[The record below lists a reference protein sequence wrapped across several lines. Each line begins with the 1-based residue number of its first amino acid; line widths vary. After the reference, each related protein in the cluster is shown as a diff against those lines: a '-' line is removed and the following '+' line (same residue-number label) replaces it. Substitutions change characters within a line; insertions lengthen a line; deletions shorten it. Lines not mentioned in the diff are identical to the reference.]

1 MYYLLIILICSIVI
15 YIPNALVNPA
25 NINLPWVYY
34 LLAVIIYVLASVL
47 VDGIVAFIIRRL
59 PSKLI
64 KDDKFPI
71 RLGKKE
77 EALFKKIKVDKWK
90 KFMPDLG
97 AFTKFPKGQI
107 TDPKN
112 NEYISRF
119 ILEAGYGVIIHYV
132 SVFTAPLILLLGF
145 IDRGNLATL
154 TVGIPVMIVN
164 IVLILLPALALKYN
178 LPKLKRIYEINLRRA
193 NKKVLN

>member
-1 MYYLLIILICSIVI
+1 MYYILIILFCSTII
-15 YIPNALVNPA
+15 YIPNAAINPA
-25 NINLPWVYY
+25 NVNLPWVYY
-34 LLAVIIYVLASVL
+34 LLAVIIYVLTSVA
-47 VDGIVAFIIRRL
+47 VDGLVAFIIRRL
-59 PSKLI
+59 PSKMI
-64 KDDKFPI
+64 KDVKFPI

-119 ILEAGYGVIIHYV
+119 ILEAGYGVIIHYI

-164 IVLILLPALALKYN
+164 MVLILLPALALKYN